1 MIHRRRKRR
10 KEPSKK
16 SSKPELSW
24 AAARVSLRIWTL
36 DQTNQKKKALNKLP
50 DAFTTAAT
58 AQLVLRTLSA
68 NNPLIHVNQ
77 PKTTERPEKAEK
89 LA

>member
-16 SSKPELSW
+16 SSKS
-24 AAARVSLRIWTL
+24 RVSLRIWTL
-36 DQTNQKKKALNKLP
+36 DQTTQKKKALNKLP
-50 DAFTTAAT
+50 DALTTAAT
-58 AQLVLRTLSA
+58 AQLVLRTISA
-68 NNPLIHVNQ
+68 NHPLIHVNQ
-77 PKTTERPEKAEK
+77 PKTTERPEKGEK